1 MDAALDV
8 LSRDAVE
15 EEDAIVGAEDVVGE
29 DVVAVLCF
37 DGVEAFEE
45 VGVGKE
51 VDHAVV
57 GHDVGRAASRATGD
71 EEQEEEREEDFFHG

>member
-8 LSRDAVE
+8 LACDAVE
-15 EEDAIVGAEDVVGE
+15 EEDAVVGAEDVFGE
-29 DVVAVLCF
+29 DVVAVLCL

-45 VGVGKE
+45 VGVGEE

-57 GHDVGRAASRATGD
+57 GHDVGRAASGATGD